1 MRAKHRP
8 VRQRNP
14 TRQAVDAAAV
24 MRERSGIKLGTCMRW
39 VVVAGILGVMASGA
53 IDVAAAPA
61 SRNASAATGLSAQAQ
76 RPPTRFRVYPGRLLY
91 RDCTF
96 RLAYQWRPSGTVIVP
111 VQRCWWV
118 RG

>member
-1 MRAKHRP
+1 MRKLIGAAIFGALAFGAD
-8 VRQRNP
+8 
-14 TRQAVDAAAV
+14 AVA
-24 MRERSGIKLGTCMRW
+24 
-39 VVVAGILGVMASGA
+39 ASGTR
-53 IDVAAAPA
+53 DSA
-61 SRNASAATGLSAQAQ
+61 STEISGQTR

-96 RLAYQWRPSGTVIVP
+96 RLAQQWRPSGTVIVP

>member
-1 MRAKHRP
+1 MRWVLVGAMLG
-8 VRQRNP
+8 V
-14 TRQAVDAAAV
+14 TAFGAVDALATP
-24 MRERSGIKLGTCMRW
+24 L
-39 VVVAGILGVMASGA
+39 
-53 IDVAAAPA
+53 
-61 SRNASAATGLSAQAQ
+61 SRDARTATELSAQAR